1 VGAETHSVR
10 YERLVLEGHGTTFT
24 LDLHPKLTVLAGISP
39 VERTALVSE
48 LLGAL
53 HSTRTGV
60 HLEAVEDTGRH
71 LAVFR
76 PSEGRARV
84 IDVDQVTDVTG
95 EFLDEQGHVDLLRPT
110 GLDLASARNKLVLR
124 GSDLQTESHADA
136 VVDQLSRLDQGPLWI
151 AAERSMRAAREL
163 DEASL
168 EMGTSADDASTI
180 EQVEE
185 RHQRFEAAVEYHDRV
200 RRLNLAITAVAVIGT
215 ALSLLRTNGEGA
227 SAFIV
232 TACVSMLYAV
242 YTRNQAVN
250 AEEAEAEA
258 LDAAGAT
265 SYLGFHVQR
274 VEKMMTGEQARK
286 RVMTAAAEH
295 RRAEESWRR
304 MVGEVSAAWA
314 LDHYEEV
321 SEAAAARAAIDLR
334 AQADLAIDLR
344 QLDRG
349 AGDPARALVERIAQL
364 KSLGGAQE
372 GYPLLLDDPFAEL
385 PRAAKPALLELLS
398 HAADSTQLV
407 YLTDDEAVASWARVE
422 ALTGALS
429 IIEPSKQT
437 TAEAVPS

>member
-1 VGAETHSVR
+1 
-10 YERLVLEGHGTTFT
+10 
-24 LDLHPKLTVLAGISP
+24 
-39 VERTALVSE
+39 
-48 LLGAL
+48 
-53 HSTRTGV
+53 V
-60 HLEAVEDTGRH
+60 HLEAVEDGGRH

-76 PSEGRARV
+76 PTEGRARV
-84 IDVDQVTDVTG
+84 IDVDQVADVTG
-95 EFLDEQGHVDLLRPT
+95 EFLDEQGRVDLLRPT
-110 GLDLASARNKLVLR
+110 GLDLAAARSRLVLR
-124 GSDLQTESHADA
+124 ASDLETESHADA
-136 VVDQLSRLDQGPLWI
+136 VVDHLSRLDQGPLWI
-151 AAERSMRAAREL
+151 QADRAMRAAREL

-168 EMGTSADDASTI
+168 EVGTSADDATMI
-180 EQVEE
+180 EEVEE

-200 RRLNLAITAVAVIGT
+200 RRLNLAITAVALVGT
-215 ALSLLRTNGEGA
+215 ILSMLRTNGEGA

-258 LDAAGAT
+258 LDLAGAT

-274 VEKMMTGEQARK
+274 VERMMHGEQARK
-286 RVMTAAAEH
+286 RLMTAAAEH
-295 RRAEESWRR
+295 RRADEAWRQLA
-304 MVGEVSAAWA
+304 GDVSAAWA
-314 LDHYEEV
+314 LDHYEEIN
-321 SEAAAARAAIDLR
+321 EAAAARTAIDLR

-364 KSLGGAQE
+364 KALGRGRE

-385 PRAAKPALLELLS
+385 PRSAKPALLELLS

-437 TAEAVPS
+437 TAEVVTS